1 MAICTLTT
9 YIFLRVQ
16 RINRDYLTGVHNRQ
30 QFEDMVYARVAKWG
44 TAGPFSLVLLDLN
57 DFKFIND
64 THGHDA
70 GDEVLITIARILI
83 HSVQASD
90 TVARLEEADEFR
102 VGRIIER
109 LLNNTERYNK
119 SEKVPYRLSQSYGV
133 ATISEKEG
141 RTYYELFKLADKR
154 MYDYKR
160 KLKESREG

>member
-9 YIFLRVQ
+9 YIFLQVQ
-16 RINRDYLTGVHNRQ
+16 RINRDYLTGVYNRQ

-70 GDEVLITIARILI
+70 GDEALKTIARILI

-90 TVARLEEADEFR
+90 TVAR
-102 VGRIIER
+102 
-109 LLNNTERYNK
+109 
-119 SEKVPYRLSQSYGV
+119 
-133 ATISEKEG
+133 
-141 RTYYELFKLADKR
+141 TYDELFKLADKR

-160 KLKESREG
+160 KLKENREG